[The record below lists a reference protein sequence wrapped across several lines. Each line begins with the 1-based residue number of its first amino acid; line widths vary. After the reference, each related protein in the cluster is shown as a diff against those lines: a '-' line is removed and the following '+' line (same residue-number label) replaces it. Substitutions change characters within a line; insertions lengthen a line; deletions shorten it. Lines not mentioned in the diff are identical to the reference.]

1 MNRETLFPAIPDVP
15 GKTGSEASFTR
26 SVKETL
32 DIGIGR
38 IGDPL
43 DRFARVRD
51 LVGLGIA
58 ELAPGGA
65 GAAGAGLRP
74 RPGTAPGGGFPGVVP
89 PGSIVR
95 PGIINNIRTRA
106 VWNGIGITF
115 DWPYP
120 PAGGLFQEWAG
131 VEVWG
136 AFWGDS
142 PDGIAMP
149 TSPRPSFNQAQLVG
163 STATNY
169 FLHDLG
175 PDGFAKVW
183 VYWLR
188 FIYIVRPGLPQQYG
202 PFTPLETQPGVVGIS
217 APSPAALVRA
227 LQERV
232 TADLLALGLRDTIAL
247 GDLQSAATQG
257 IGSINSRVL
266 AVGAQATSG
275 IQQVAALREGV
286 QGALSGSYSVRVQ
299 LGGPNGQ
306 TPYVA
311 GFGLIATRTDDPLNP
326 LAPPTFDSSFIVL
339 ANRFSVIA
347 PGGTGDPRIP
357 FIVDAANGLVGI
369 DGSLVVRG
377 TIIGDAI
384 QAGTIG
390 AREVNAQSLF
400 ANFITGNQVIG
411 GTVRTAGDQNWR
423 ATMNGIGHQDGGWPF
438 WYGIGPV
445 GGLGTVFGL
454 RFNVA
459 QGVGDVLLNGDMIV
473 GGQARI
479 RSAGGGDARI
489 EVGGDDYLLWAGS
502 GPLNDDNGK
511 FFIRLDGTPVIRGVS
526 VTFPSVARRNA
537 GSTAV
542 ATINVIPPVGSSTA
556 TVFIQGIVVCRD
568 PSQNPNAGKSYT
580 IIARIGQQ
588 IVFNHQFQTRDM
600 DWSTPFAGAFE
611 VGGGAVNCTVE
622 CTSVVGNVQFGPI
635 YIHAFQTSA
644 VFQ

>member
-1 MNRETLFPAIPDVP
+1 MSTRETQFPAIPDVL
-15 GKTGSEASFTR
+15 GKSGSEGAFNR

-32 DIGIGR
+32 DVGIGR

-51 LVGLGIA
+51 LVTLGLA
-58 ELAPGGA
+58 EFSPGQS

-74 RPGTAPGGGFPGVVP
+74 RPGNEAGGGFPGIIP

-95 PGIINNIRTRA
+95 PTIINGIRTRA
-106 VWNGIGITF
+106 VWNGIGISF
-115 DWPYP
+115 DWPDP
-120 PAGGLFQEWAG
+120 PAGGLFQEWLS
-131 VEVWG
+131 VEIWG

-142 PDGIAMP
+142 PNGITLP
-149 TSPRPSFNQAQLVG
+149 TTPRPSFQAAQSIG
-163 STATNY
+163 TTATNY

-175 PDGFAKVW
+175 PDGFGKVW

-188 FIYIVRPGLPQQYG
+188 FTYIVRPGLPQQYG
-202 PFTPLETQPGVVGIS
+202 PWNPLEVQPGIVGMS
-217 APSPAALVRA
+217 APSPEALVRA

-311 GFGLIATRTDDPLNP
+311 GFGLIATRTNDPLNP

-339 ANRFSVIA
+339 ADRFAIVPPNA
-347 PGGTGDPRIP
+347 QGETRTP
-357 FIVDAANGLVGI
+357 FFVADAAGGIVGI
-369 DGSLVVRG
+369 DGRLVVNG
-377 TIIGDAI
+377 TISGNAI
-384 QAGTIG
+384 QAQTIG
-390 AREVNAQSLF
+390 AREISAQSLF
-400 ANFITGNQVIG
+400 ANFFTGNQVVG

-423 ATMNGIGHQDGGWPF
+423 ATMNGIDHQDGAWPF
-438 WYGIGPV
+438 WYGSGPV
-445 GGLGTVFGL
+445 GEAGTVFGL
-454 RFNVA
+454 RFDVTQN
-459 QGVGDVLLNGDMIV
+459 VGDVLLNGDMIV
-473 GGQARI
+473 GGRARI

-511 FFIRLDGTPVIRGVS
+511 FFIRLDGTPVIRGIP
-526 VTFPSVARRNA
+526 VTFPV
-537 GSTAV
+537 GSGNSTCS
-542 ATINVIPPVGSSTA
+542 INVVPPVGSSTA
-556 TVFIQGIVVCRD
+556 KVAV
-568 PSQNPNAGKSYT
+568 
-580 IIARIGQQ
+580 IAMGVITSGLGQQ
-588 IVFNHQFQTRDM
+588 LKTYALNMNGSGFDRIAISTREETT
-600 DWSTPFAGAFE
+600 SI
-611 VGGGAVNCTVE
+611 
-622 CTSVVGNVQFGPI
+622 TSVKVFDASAGTFSISLSASVGTGPGG
-635 YIHAFQTSA
+635 QTPSPA
-644 VFQ
+644 TLLIGRIVMLQVEASTG